1 MALAA
6 KPRQTGTEMSIHD
19 PKHQAAVASAADTA
33 ESVLPLFEM
42 HRPDDQRPR
51 IAIDAARGWVRG
63 DVSVGEARTAAFG
76 AQAAARASTDPAA
89 KSAARA
95 AGHAASAVHVA
106 SHAPHAAKYAE
117 AARAGRE
124 A

>member
-1 MALAA
+1 
-6 KPRQTGTEMSIHD
+6 MSIPD
-19 PKHQAAVASAADTA
+19 PKHQAAVANAADTA
-33 ESVLPLFEM
+33 ESVLPLFEA

-51 IAIDAARGWVRG
+51 LAIEAARGWARG
-63 DVSVGEARTAAFG
+63 EVSVGEARTAAFG

-95 AGHAASAVHVA
+95 AGHAASSVHVA
-106 SHAPHAAKYAE
+106 SHATHAIKYAD